1 MSDFSKCPDC
11 GSSDI
16 VDDSHYSQNQLVCAS
31 CGFILTEGL
40 LTTTQAEEGFSQ
52 GVWFSESTG
61 EKDSISRCKL
71 REIIRVRNMC
81 RTLRLPNTFEDTAV
95 SYFERAFHHPSFH
108 QASLPKKEI
117 IVGCCVYITCRQHS
131 WPLTMGTICS
141 LLYADSLLFAS
152 TYGRLVKELE
162 LDVPAASLAEMVKS
176 HCKSF
181 RLCQSDSSIPDQHSE
196 DANKIAERTLQIM
209 EVASDTWLVTG
220 RHPIPIITA
229 AAYLAW
235 QSLRPSLRLKNSLP
249 FFCKLA
255 EIDQPPPSTKRLKE
269 IYSVLIRLAS
279 NLPWL
284 RKFPKNA
291 KMAVQFLGDILNHR
305 NFLLKQSLSF
315 LTESTKQHES
325 CSRSD
330 SESMTDEHHDKSEGM
345 CLPTVKLV
353 NGRALG
359 VKRLFLPP
367 CVENPRKK
375 LRMPQ
380 LSEVQA
386 CTGEEDISDSEIE
399 QLLRTQ
405 EEMDEYLKACSW
417 D

>member
-16 VDDSHYSQNQLVCAS
+16 VDDAHYSQNQLVCAA

-52 GVWFSESTG
+52 GVRFSESTG

-71 REIIRVRNMC
+71 REIIRVRNLC
-81 RTLRLPNTFEDTAV
+81 RTLRLPNTFEDTAI
-95 SYFERAFHHPSFH
+95 SYFERAFNHPSFH
-108 QASLPKKEI
+108 QASLPRKEV
-117 IVGCCVYITCRQHS
+117 IVGCCIYITCRQHS

-141 LLYADSLLFAS
+141 VLYADCFLFAS
-152 TYGRLVKELE
+152 TYGSLVKELE
-162 LDVPAASLAEMVKS
+162 LDVPAVSLAEMVKS

-181 RLCQSDSSIPDQHSE
+181 RLCRSDSNIPAQHSE
-196 DANKIAERTLQIM
+196 DADKIAEMTLKIM

-235 QSLRPSLRLKNSLP
+235 QSLRPASRLKHTFP

-269 IYSVLIRLAS
+269 IYSVLLRLAYS
-279 NLPWL
+279 LPWL
-284 RKFPKNA
+284 KKFAKNA
-291 KMAVQFLGDILNHR
+291 KMVVQWLGDILNHR
-305 NFLLKQSLSF
+305 NFLLEQALGSHIEI
-315 LTESTKQHES
+315 TRPES
-325 CSRSD
+325 CSMNR
-330 SESMTDEHHDKSEGM
+330 SESMTDEPHDKLKGTS
-345 CLPTVKLV
+345 LPTSKLV
-353 NGRALG
+353 NGQG
-359 VKRLFLPP
+359 PEVKRPFLPP

-380 LSEVQA
+380 LSEVRA
-386 CTGEEDISDSEIE
+386 CTGEEDISDSEIQE
-399 QLLRTQ
+399 LLRTQ
-405 EEMDEYLKACSW
+405 EEMDEYSKACSW